1 MTMYGRNDGTQMA
14 AWSAEEERRRVNER
28 AARARPHAAEDAD
41 DARPRGVRWRGR
53 TSAILGRLGRAL
65 GR

>member
-1 MTMYGRNDGTQMA
+1 MTMYGRNDGTRMA
-14 AWSAEEERRRVNER
+14 AWSAEEERRRANER

-41 DARPRGVRWRGR
+41 DTHPRGVRWRGR
-53 TSAILGRLGRAL
+53 TSVILGRLRRAL